1 MGKITFTMS
10 KRILKS
16 LASGPATLRYPHE
29 PAKRYEAS
37 RGHIEINID
46 DCIYCGLCS
55 KNCPADAI
63 EVSKDDRTWE
73 IDRFRCIIC
82 NSCVEAC
89 PKDCLSTSNVYLE
102 PVFSG
107 PLKDRSVGPE
117 PEPEVKEE

>member
-1 MGKITFTMS
+1 MGKVTFTMA
-10 KRILKS
+10 KRILKL

-29 PAKRYEAS
+29 PAKRYDAS
-37 RGHIEINID
+37 RGHIEIKIE
-46 DCIYCGLCS
+46 DCIFCGLCS

>member
-1 MGKITFTMS
+1 MGKITFTMA

-29 PAKRYEAS
+29 PAKRYDAS
-37 RGHIEINID
+37 RGHIEIKIE
-46 DCIYCGLCS
+46 DCIFCGLCS

-107 PLKDRSVGPE
+107 PLKDKTIGTE
-117 PEPEVKEE
+117 PEPETKEE